1 MTATTTLPLD
11 YRLLVYSGTNFRRE
25 FRWLP
30 DGVTGMDFTGWTAIM
45 PIGTV
50 GVAGTLILTDTNG
63 GIVLSSTGQIII
75 NMTPTDTALLNSGVL
90 NYNLDLTDPN
100 GYIRRFL
107 RGRISVVQDVK
118 AS

>member
-1 MTATTTLPLD
+1 MAATLTLPLE
-11 YRLLVYSGTNFRRE
+11 YGLVVYSGTNYRRE

-30 DGVTGMDFTGWTAIM
+30 DGTTGMDFTGWTAIM
-45 PIGTV
+45 PIGAMGAV
-50 GVAGTLILTDTNG
+50 GTLILTDTNG
-63 GIVLSSTGQIII
+63 GVILSGTGQIII
-75 NMTPTDTALLNSGVL
+75 NMTPVDTGLLKNGVI

-107 RGRISVVQDVK
+107 RGRISVIQDVK